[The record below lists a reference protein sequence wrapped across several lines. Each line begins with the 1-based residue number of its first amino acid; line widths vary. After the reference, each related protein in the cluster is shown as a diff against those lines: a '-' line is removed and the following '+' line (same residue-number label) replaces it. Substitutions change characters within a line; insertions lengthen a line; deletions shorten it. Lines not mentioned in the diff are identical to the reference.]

1 MTRHERSGSIGIL
14 GVLSVLVG
22 LGWAPA
28 ARAADAPAGSIDV
41 EEAVRVALRQNPDFR
56 RAVAAVGAYEGA
68 RLDALAGILP
78 GASGSYAY
86 SKSHSTTTLKGLD
99 LQILVNDTYPNG
111 TVVRRGDLPL
121 DSDSHDTGF
130 GVTLREDIGF
140 SSWYR
145 YRSAQAD
152 VQGARYSREDAA
164 QQLAYSVR
172 EQFYLVLR
180 AQDLLTVQQEDLRL
194 ARDEERRINSMFELG
209 SVARVDV
216 LKSRVRVSDA
226 EVALIRQQNAVDIE
240 KSRLATLLGYT
251 PDTRLQLAGD
261 LQVPGAPVDSASAAD
276 EAETRPDL
284 MAAREAVRSA
294 NNLYRSAALSR
305 VPSLF
310 ASFDVN
316 TSTGGSERDNVT
328 RQTFPETPGAGDT
341 TLVLYDFPVSS
352 DSDFD
357 GWTFRVGA
365 TVSLDAFLNM
375 GQHKRAR
382 SNLKQQQYQ
391 LATRELAAQQELEEA
406 ILNYRASVSA
416 IQAADRGVESAEED
430 LRLSEERYQQGL
442 GTVLELL
449 ESQVNLTKARNS
461 RVNALTGLKI
471 SEAALDRARG
481 APVPN

>member
-1 MTRHERSGSIGIL
+1 MTRRERSGSIGIL
-14 GVLSVLVG
+14 SVLAVLGG
-22 LGWAPA
+22 LAWTPA
-28 ARAADAPAGSIDV
+28 ARAADSPPDSLDV
-41 EEAVRVALRQNPDFR
+41 EAAVHIALRQNPDYR
-56 RAVAAVGAYEGA
+56 KAVASVGAFEGS

-78 GASGSYAY
+78 GATGSYAY
-86 SKSHSTTTLKGLD
+86 QKDHSTTTLKGLPIE
-99 LQILVNDTYPNG
+99 ILNG
-111 TVVRRGDLPL
+111 SVVRTGDLPL

-130 GVTLREDIGF
+130 GVSVQENIGL
-140 SSWYR
+140 SGWYR

-152 VQGARYSREDAA
+152 VQGARYSRENAA

-180 AQDLLTVQQEDLRL
+180 AQDLLTVQEEDLRL

-216 LKSRVRVSDA
+216 LKAKVRVSDA

-251 PDTRLQLAGD
+251 PDTRLRLAGN
-261 LQVPGAPVDSASAAD
+261 LQIPGAPVDSASAVEQAQ
-276 EAETRPDL
+276 TRPDL
-284 MAAREAVRSA
+284 LAARQGVRSA
-294 NNLYRSAALSR
+294 NNLYRAAALSR

-310 ASFDVN
+310 ASFNVN
-316 TSTGGSERDNVT
+316 NQTGSSERDNIT
-328 RQTFPETPGAGDT
+328 QQRFYDTPSLGDT
-341 TLVLYDFPVSS
+341 TDLRYTFPVSS
-352 DSDFD
+352 QSDFN

-382 SNLKQQQYQ
+382 SNLKQQEYALQNQ
-391 LATRELAAQQELEEA
+391 ELVAQQELEES

-416 IQAADRGVESAEED
+416 IEAADRGVESAEED

-449 ESQVNLTKARNS
+449 EAQVNLTKARNA

-481 APVPN
+481 APVPY